1 MASRCRYRD
10 MEIDAEE
17 LRLLNAV
24 ASAAEAFMS
33 NERAAR
39 QLQKAVNALKQYRR
53 ERAGGK

>member
-1 MASRCRYRD
+1 M